1 MRQPRIKFK
10 EYGGIWYSKR
20 RGGDHSRT
28 TSIFGTYE
36 HRGGGDSGG
45 TGTKFGK
52 YISKLDAFTN
62 LYVIEDGESK
72 TTYKLGL
79 GERREFGD
87 AHRDFGIS
95 IKDWYDS
102 LDKEIQDRIIRIPL
116 DNEMKEIKEGK

>member
-1 MRQPRIKFK
+1 MRQSRQPKIKYK
-10 EYGGIWYSKR
+10 EYGSFWNRKRR
-20 RGGDHSRT
+20 RGGHSRT
-28 TSIFGTYE
+28 APIFGTYE
-36 HRGGGDSGG
+36 RRGGGDSG
-45 TGTKFGK
+45 GTKFGK

-102 LDKEIQDRIIRIPL
+102 LDKEIQDRIIRIP
-116 DNEMKEIKEGK
+116 